1 MPKPRSERARTS
13 EMAGSRNTASVI
25 GNAPVALKNGTR
37 DADST
42 RGMASYAYTAIN
54 AAGLELDGQVNA
66 PDLSA
71 AREALRQ
78 RGLVALKLEE
88 QASASQS
95 LTLVVKKVK
104 PKSLQVFSRQFA
116 TMIEAGLNV
125 VTALVILEEQ
135 TEDKKLARVIAELRA
150 DVEGGLLLSEAM
162 ARHPRIF
169 SRLFVSMVEA
179 GEAAGILDVVL
190 DRVAYQIEKETKI
203 KRRVKGAMMYP
214 LMVMGF
220 ATLVLIGMLMFLVPV
235 FQGIFKDLGGDLPM
249 LTQVV
254 VKLSDALRS
263 YFYVIFPAW
272 GLLIFGFF
280 RYKKTE
286 KGRRMWDRF
295 RMRVP
300 FGVGKIVLKIGM
312 ARFSRTLST
321 LVAAGVDIIRSLEI
335 TGSTSGN
342 SLIEDATAV
351 VRERVHQGVPIA
363 VPLTENAIFPPMVS
377 QMVRVGEET
386 GELEKMLGKIADFYE
401 DEVDSSI
408 ATLTSV
414 IEPLMMIGVGI
425 IVGIII
431 ISMYMPMFKLLT
443 LIQ

>member
-1 MPKPRSERARTS
+1 MPIP
-13 EMAGSRNTASVI
+13 
-25 GNAPVALKNGTR
+25 PL
-37 DADST
+37 
-42 RGMASYAYTAIN
+42 GMASYAYTAIN
-54 AAGLELDGQVNA
+54 ASGLELDGEVNA
-66 PDLSA
+66 PDAGA

-78 RGLVALKLEE
+78 RGLVALSLDE
-88 QASASQS
+88 QAAASQG
-95 LTLVVKKVK
+95 LGLAIKKVK

-135 TEDKKLARVIAELRA
+135 TEDKKLAKVITELRA

-169 SRLFVSMVEA
+169 SRLFISMVEA

-190 DRVAYQIEKETKI
+190 DRVALQIEKETRI

-220 ATLVLIGMLMFLVPV
+220 ATLVLIGMLMFLVP
-235 FQGIFKDLGGDLPM
+235 IFVDIFAELGGDLPM
-249 LTQVV
+249 LTQIVV
-254 VKLSDALRS
+254 NLSDILRNY
-263 YFYVIFPAW
+263 YFIVFPVMGAM
-272 GLLIFGFF
+272 IYGFF
-280 RYKKTE
+280 RLKKTDR
-286 KGRRMWDRF
+286 GRRVWDAF
-295 RMRVP
+295 RMRIP
-300 FGVGKIVLKIGM
+300 FGVGAIVVKVGM

-335 TGSTSGN
+335 TGSTAGN

-363 VPLTENAIFPPMVS
+363 VPLEDEKIFPPMVS

-386 GELEKMLGKIADFYE
+386 GELEKMLAKIADFYE

-414 IEPLMMIGVGI
+414 IEPLMMIGVGMV
-425 IVGIII
+425 VGVII